1 MSDIPPMGRPTEFG
15 DLSPWTLERTEFFGV
30 SKTPVCC
37 YPVTLDGELLGYV
50 WAGLAAD
57 DDTAG
62 FIPRHGMG
70 ATGFDAQGTWLGRLK
85 RARDKGMSP
94 AEAVR
99 QWVGAPEDPRGG
111 GECRRTPRNKSCPT
125 QRQSSS
131 WRAGTPTRTEQPADL
146 PHSPT
151 RPSVAAGASVCAD
164 GCSC

>member
-1 MSDIPPMGRPTEFG
+1 MSDEPPMGRPTEFG

-37 YPVTLDGELLGYV
+37 YTVTLEGELLGYL
-50 WAGLAAD
+50 WAGLSAE

-70 ATGFDAQGTWLGRLK
+70 PTGYDAGGTWRGRLK
-85 RARDKGMSP
+85 RARDKGISP

-111 GECRRTPRNKSCPT
+111 GV
-125 QRQSSS
+125 
-131 WRAGTPTRTEQPADL
+131 PADAEEQIL
-146 PHSPT
+146 PDSKAVQFLAQ
-151 RPSVAAGASVCAD
+151 RNAKRD
-164 GCSC
+164 

>member
-1 MSDIPPMGRPTEFG
+1 MGRPTEFG

-30 SKTPVCC
+30 SKTLVCC

-70 ATGFDAQGTWLGRLK
+70 ETGFDAQGTWLGRLK

-99 QWVGAPEDPRGG
+99 QWVGAAEDPRGG
-111 GECRRTPRNKSCPT
+111 GV
-125 QRQSSS
+125 
-131 WRAGTPTRTEQPADL
+131 PADAEEQVL
-146 PHSPT
+146 PNSKA
-151 RPSVAAGASVCAD
+151 VQFLASRYSD
-164 GCSC
+164 QD

>member
-1 MSDIPPMGRPTEFG
+1 MSDEPPMGRPTEFG

-30 SKTPVCC
+30 SKTPVCW
-37 YPVTLDGELLGYV
+37 YPVTLDGELLGYL
-50 WAGLAAD
+50 WAGLSAE

-70 ATGFDAQGTWLGRLK
+70 VTGYDAGGIWRGRLK

-111 GECRRTPRNKSCPT
+111 GV
-125 QRQSSS
+125 
-131 WRAGTPTRTEQPADL
+131 PADAEEQIL
-146 PHSPT
+146 PNSKAIQFLAQRTKRDT
-151 RPSVAAGASVCAD
+151 RLG
-164 GCSC
+164 G